1 MLVRSSH
8 YNLCPIIH
16 TTTMELAR
24 WSIRKVTFVIAHTE
38 IILNNTAGRWKAM
51 SSGSLLMA
59 QHLWLISTS
68 RRYPPRGSK
77 GGVIPAGTPFI
88 IKWDNKGTTIEEPEF
103 TSVTISSATT
113 NNTQAFTGGSFKGS
127 FSPVSFTA
135 NDKSILFLGA
145 GNKLHW
151 PSADM
156 TLGAFRAYFDLGT
169 NNASEF
175 VLNFGDGENVTGVNE
190 VIEVNEDNDNSW
202 YTLSGTRLEGKPT
215 QKGLYIH
222 GNKKIVV
229 K

>member
-1 MLVRSSH
+1 MTL
-8 YNLCPIIH
+8 N
-16 TTTMELAR
+16 TTTSGL
-24 WSIRKVTFVIAHTE
+24 
-38 IILNNTAGRWKAM
+38 
-51 SSGSLLMA
+51 SGSTLTLNF
-59 QHLWLISTS
+59 TS
-68 RRYPPRGSK
+68 ATD
-77 GGVIPAGTPFI
+77 IPAGTPFI

-103 TSVTISSATT
+103 TCVTISSATT
-113 NNTQAFTGGSFKGS
+113 NNEQAFLGGSFKGS

-135 NDKSILFLGA
+135 NDKTKLFLGA
-145 GNKLHW
+145 GNNLHW

-156 TLGAFRAYFDLGT
+156 TLGACRAYFDLGT
-169 NNASEF
+169 SNASEF